1 MSHLLSRLPLARAL
15 RGLPLAALA
24 LSAHVGPAPLAT
36 GLAVTAGTAG
46 LALSASPALAQE
58 AVEGAPEGRRRGRGR
73 AKASPKAAVTPP
85 GMQQA
90 TPVAIFGDWNVF
102 ASGQGRTRLCYAIAQ
117 PTTRSPNTLKRDTA
131 YLFVTVRKGENV
143 QNEVAVML
151 GFPSKPAASQT
162 KPGAGPASTDP
173 TLNVGSTRY
182 GLVVKD
188 GNAWLQ
194 NPAEEARVV
203 AEMSGRNPKLAVK
216 TTSLRGN
223 PTSDEYA
230 LAGFGEAMKRT
241 REECK

>member
-1 MSHLLSRLPLARAL
+1 MVRVRRSLPV
-15 RGLPLAALA
+15 GALA
-24 LSAHVGPAPLAT
+24 LLASGLVT
-36 GLAVTAGTAG
+36 GLVGGVLGGTCLVATAAHAQDAAAQDAG
-46 LALSASPALAQE
+46 GGDA
-58 AVEGAPEGRRRGRGR
+58 APTRRGRRHGR
-73 AKASPKAAVTPP
+73 ERSKRAEKKTATPP

-102 ASGQGRTRLCYAIAQ
+102 VNGDGRNKLCYAIAQ
-117 PTTRSPNTLKRDTA
+117 PQTHSPKTLKRDTA
-131 YLFVTVRKGENV
+131 YLFVSVRRGENI

-151 GFPSKPAASQT
+151 GFPSKPAASQI
-162 KPGAGPASTDP
+162 KPGSAAAPTDP
-173 TLNVGSTRY
+173 SLNLGASRY

-203 AEMSGRNPKLAVK
+203 SEMSARNPKLIIK

-230 LAGFGEAMKRT
+230 LGGFAEAMKRT
-241 REECK
+241 RDECSK

>member
-1 MSHLLSRLPLARAL
+1 MVRVPRLLPVGALVLLASGLGTGLFGAL
-15 RGLPLAALA
+15 VGGAC
-24 LSAHVGPAPLAT
+24 LSATV
-36 GLAVTAGTAG
+36 
-46 LALSASPALAQE
+46 ALAQE
-58 AVEGAPEGRRRGRGR
+58 AAPEAASGDAPATRGRRHGRQR
-73 AKASPKAAVTPP
+73 TRQAEKAATPP

-102 ASGQGRTRLCYAIAQ
+102 VNGDGRAKLCYAIAQ
-117 PTTRSPNTLKRDTA
+117 PQTRSPKTLKRDTA
-131 YLFVTVRKGENV
+131 YLFVSVRKGENV

-151 GFPSKPAASQT
+151 GFPSKPAASQV
-162 KPGAGPASTDP
+162 KPGSAATPTDP
-173 TLNVGSTRY
+173 SLTLGASRY

-203 AEMSGRNPKLAVK
+203 SEMSTRNPKLIIK

-230 LAGFGEAMKRT
+230 LAGFSEAMKRT
-241 REECK
+241 RDECSR

>member
-1 MSHLLSRLPLARAL
+1 MSHTKSDLPTVRAL
-15 RGLPLAALA
+15 RLAALLLAA
-24 LSAHVGPAPLAT
+24 LPAPAPVLT
-36 GLAVTAGTAG
+36 GLAAGAGAAG
-46 LALSASPALAQE
+46 LALSPVPALAQV
-58 AVEGAPEGRRRGRGR
+58 AVEEPPQGRRRGRGR

-151 GFPSKPAASQT
+151 GFPSRPAASQT

-173 TLNVGSTRY
+173 TLTIGSTRY

-194 NPAEEARVV
+194 NPAEEGRVV
-203 AEMSGRNPKLAVK
+203 AEMSGRNPKLSVK
-216 TTSLRGN
+216 TTSMRGS

>member
-1 MSHLLSRLPLARAL
+1 MRRVLCLLPVGALWLLAPAAIATG
-15 RGLPLAALA
+15 GLAG
-24 LSAHVGPAPLAT
+24 LSAT
-36 GLAVTAGTAG
+36 SAV
-46 LALSASPALAQE
+46 AQE
-58 AVEGAPEGRRRGRGR
+58 AESAAPESGRRRRGSR
-73 AKASPKAAVTPP
+73 ERTKKSAAPP

-90 TPVAIFGDWNVF
+90 VPVTTVGDWNVF
-102 ASGQGRTRLCYAIAQ
+102 VNGEGRSRLCYAIAQ
-117 PTTRSPNTLKRDTA
+117 PQARSPNTLKRDTA

-151 GFPSKPAASQT
+151 GFPSKPAAAQV
-162 KPGAGPASTDP
+162 KAGSPPAPTDP
-173 TLNVGSTRY
+173 SLNLGASRF

-203 AEMSGRNPKLAVK
+203 AEMSGRTPKLTIK

-230 LAGFGEAMKRT
+230 LAGFAEAMKRT
-241 REECK
+241 RDECK

>member
-1 MSHLLSRLPLARAL
+1 MRRLLCLLPVGALALVGPVAVAGA
-15 RGLPLAALA
+15 GLGLSAAAALA
-24 LSAHVGPAPLAT
+24 QDAEAAPA
-36 GLAVTAGTAG
+36 
-46 LALSASPALAQE
+46 AS
-58 AVEGAPEGRRRGRGR
+58 GRRRR
-73 AKASPKAAVTPP
+73 AARARTKQAVTPP

-102 ASGQGRTRLCYAIAQ
+102 SSGQGKTRLCYAIAQ
-117 PTTRSPNTLKRDTA
+117 PQTRSPSSLKRDTA
-131 YLFVTVRKGENV
+131 YLFVTVRRGENV

-151 GFPSKPAASQT
+151 GFPSKPAAAQA
-162 KPGAGPASTDP
+162 KPGAPAAPTDP
-173 TLNVGSTRY
+173 TLVLGTVRY

-203 AEMSGRNPKLAVK
+203 TEMGGRVPKLVVR

-241 REECK
+241 REECR

>member
-1 MSHLLSRLPLARAL
+1 MVRVTRLLPVGVFALFASGLAPAL
-15 RGLPLAALA
+15 VGGLGGVA
-24 LSAHVGPAPLAT
+24 LSAT
-36 GLAVTAGTAG
+36 
-46 LALSASPALAQE
+46 ALSAGVAAPAADD
-58 AVEGAPEGRRRGRGR
+58 GAPARRGRRRGRER
-73 AKASPKAAVTPP
+73 ARPAEKKMGTPP

-102 ASGQGRTRLCYAIAQ
+102 VNGDGRNKLCYAIAQ
-117 PTTRSPNTLKRDTA
+117 PQTRSPKTLKRDTA
-131 YLFVTVRKGENV
+131 YLFVSVRKGENV

-151 GFPSKPAASQT
+151 GFPSKPAASQV
-162 KPGAGPASTDP
+162 KPGSAAAPGDPSLNLGAS
-173 TLNVGSTRY
+173 RY

-203 AEMSGRNPKLAVK
+203 SEMSARNPKLIIK

-230 LAGFGEAMKRT
+230 LGGFAEAMKRT
-241 REECK
+241 RDECGR

>member
-1 MSHLLSRLPLARAL
+1 MARARAV
-15 RGLPLAALA
+15 RGLPLAALLVAAA
-24 LSAHVGPAPLAT
+24 LPAAPATT
-36 GLAVTAGTAG
+36 GLAVAAGAAG
-46 LALSASPALAQE
+46 LALSAAPALAQD
-58 AVEGAPEGRRRGRGR
+58 AAPEEPQGRRRGRGR
-73 AKASPKAAVTPP
+73 TRAGPKAAVTPP

-151 GFPSKPAASQT
+151 GFPSKLAASQT
-162 KPGAGPASTDP
+162 KPGSGPASTDP
-173 TLNVGSTRY
+173 ILTIGSTRY

-203 AEMSGRNPKLAVK
+203 AEMSGRNPKLSVK

>member
-1 MSHLLSRLPLARAL
+1 MRLALCLLPLGAL
-15 RGLPLAALA
+15 ALAALLPGGGGRVFGIA
-24 LSAHVGPAPLAT
+24 
-36 GLAVTAGTAG
+36 
-46 LALSASPALAQE
+46 SASAQE
-58 AVEGAPEGRRRGRGR
+58 ADAPEAATPSRRLRGGRDRT
-73 AKASPKAAVTPP
+73 AKPTPGKAAPTPP

-117 PTTRSPNTLKRDTA
+117 PQTRSPATLKRDTA

-143 QNEVAVML
+143 QNEIAVML
-151 GFPSKPAASQT
+151 GFPSKPAAAQA
-162 KPGAGPASTDP
+162 KPGAAAAPTDP
-173 TLNVGSTRY
+173 AITLGSARY

-194 NPAEEARVV
+194 NPSEETRVV
-203 AEMSGRNPKLAVK
+203 TEMSGRVPKLLVK
-216 TTSLRGN
+216 TVSMRGK

>member
-1 MSHLLSRLPLARAL
+1 MVRVPCLLPVGALVLLSFGFVSGVFG
-15 RGLPLAALA
+15 GLLGPAG
-24 LSAHVGPAPLAT
+24 LSA
-36 GLAVTAGTAG
+36 TAAH
-46 LALSASPALAQE
+46 AQE
-58 AVEGAPEGRRRGRGR
+58 ATPDTSADDAPAQRGRRRGRQR
-73 AKASPKAAVTPP
+73 ASRPEKKAATPP

-102 ASGQGRTRLCYAIAQ
+102 VNGDGRTKLCYAIAQ
-117 PTTRSPNTLKRDTA
+117 PQARSPKTLKRDTA
-131 YLFVTVRKGENV
+131 YLFVSVRKGENV

-151 GFPSKPAASQT
+151 GFPSKPAAAQV
-162 KPGAGPASTDP
+162 KPGSAAAPTDP
-173 TLNVGSTRY
+173 SLNLGASRY

-203 AEMSGRNPKLAVK
+203 SEMSARNPKLIIK

-230 LAGFGEAMKRT
+230 LGGFAEAMKRT
-241 REECK
+241 REECAR